1 MEGQSLVHPEYNPYK
16 CLGGTTACLGFQ
28 SGEAE
33 TGDPQSKLTSK
44 TNHWQDPCLENK
56 EEVLSRTIYDIELGL
71 HMQAHM
77 HLHPR
82 VCLHACK

>member
-1 MEGQSLVHPEYNPYK
+1 MEGLVHPEYNPYK

-44 TNHWQDPCLENK
+44 TN
-56 EEVLSRTIYDIELGL
+56 R
-71 HMQAHM
+71 
-77 HLHPR
+77 
-82 VCLHACK
+82 